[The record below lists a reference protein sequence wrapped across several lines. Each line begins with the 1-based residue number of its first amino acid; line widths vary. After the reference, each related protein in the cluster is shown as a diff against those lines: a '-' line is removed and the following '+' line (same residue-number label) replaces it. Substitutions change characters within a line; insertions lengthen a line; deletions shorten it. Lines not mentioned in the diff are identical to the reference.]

1 MKIAGIH
8 IVVIGALFVTGWFSS
23 CKPKH
28 ICPAYQSAFYLDQK
42 AAALEFT
49 PFDKDTLPK
58 MENLVRKNDVLL
70 IVRLGKKKL
79 ENRMAI
85 IPMITIYPEA
95 DSSLMA
101 ADSLGADSLAADDLI
116 PEEEEAEREL
126 TDSTQVT
133 DEEVPADEATQ
144 DEDLNADQEKPAD
157 EAEKPKEEAPAPDK
171 TAKKQGRKKAEKD
184 PEISDPGLKFDFE
197 ETFND
202 SIPPDDF
209 QNLVPEEEENDIPQ
223 PKNDDKRKAIPNQD
237 ADKPKEEDVPA
248 DDGKF

>member
-1 MKIAGIH
+1 MLLLTA
-8 IVVIGALFVTGWFSS
+8 WFSS

-58 MENLVRKNDVLL
+58 MENLVKKTDVLL

-79 ENRMAI
+79 ENRMAV

-95 DSSLMA
+95 DSSLLA
-101 ADSLGADSLAADDLI
+101 ADSLAADSLAADDLI
-116 PEEEEAEREL
+116 QEEEDVEKEI
-126 TDSTQVT
+126 TDSTQAADEQVPDEDQQLNEENENP
-133 DEEVPADEATQ
+133 DEEKPS
-144 DEDLNADQEKPAD
+144 DEDLKDSDRPKKEPVSEDQESSN
-157 EAEKPKEEAPAPDK
+157 
-171 TAKKQGRKKAEKD
+171 KQVRKKVEKD
-184 PEISDPGLKFDFE
+184 PEISDPGLKFEFE

-202 SIPPDDF
+202 SIPSDDF
-209 QNLVPEEEENDIPQ
+209 QNIVPDEEENDVPQ
-223 PKNDDKRKAIPNQD
+223 PRKDEKRKAIPNED
-237 ADKPKEEDVPA
+237 ADKPKEEEPA